1 MDWHTVTYCN
11 EAIDVTAG
19 FNQLRQEPRSNN
31 SQDGRQRRLY
41 ITPSG
46 TTFTKPDDG
55 CAVCPV
61 EPTKIV
67 SRRSKFPLWEYV
79 APASTTDIKRRQ
91 HMTWDHNK
99 TIKTSPATSRKECVA
114 RHTHGSEWIRMRG
127 IATRVVSPVS
137 KLVNPQHVQPVHLK
151 GHGPN
156 EKKRQD
162 HEEGRK

>member
-1 MDWHTVTYCN
+1 MLLQGSISCAKNRAVT
-11 EAIDVTAG
+11 IHRTADSAG
-19 FNQLRQEPRSNN
+19 CILPH
-31 SQDGRQRRLY
+31 QRRHLR
-41 ITPSG
+41 SL
-46 TTFTKPDDG
+46 TTG
-55 CAVCPV
+55 ALCAV

-99 TIKTSPATSRKECVA
+99 TIKTRPATSREECVV